1 MTSITTY
8 PVRRRRVSS
17 PISSPSPLFA
27 ALQGFVSSAI
37 CQWRSYRELRAIESL
52 PEGLLKDI
60 GWPSG
65 KNER

>member
-8 PVRRRRVSS
+8 PVKSRG
-17 PISSPSPLFA
+17 ISGPLTSPLQLVATFFGFVPA
-27 ALQGFVSSAI
+27 ALR
-37 CQWRSYRELRAIESL
+37 QWRAYRELRTIESL

-65 KNER
+65 DNDR